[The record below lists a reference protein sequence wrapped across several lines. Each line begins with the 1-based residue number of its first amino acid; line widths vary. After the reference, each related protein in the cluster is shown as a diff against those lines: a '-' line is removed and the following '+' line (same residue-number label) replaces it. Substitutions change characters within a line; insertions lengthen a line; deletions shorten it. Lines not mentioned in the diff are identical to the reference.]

1 MAVIGFLTFGL
12 MRAPSGDP
20 AVRGFELRIAATY
33 ARAADAPGFLGSYA
47 EGSDADL
54 ARPAR
59 WADPAYD
66 GRCAIT
72 VTRWRD
78 LESVHAFAFGPA
90 HAGVMRRGHAWMERG
105 DWPTHVAW
113 WLADDEV
120 LTVTDAARR
129 YDLLDSAGPGPEAFT
144 FEAAYDA
151 GGERTELV
159 LATGRAPDRP

>member
-1 MAVIGFLTFGL
+1 MASLGFLTFGL
-12 MRAPSGDP
+12 MRAPSGYP

-47 EGSDADL
+47 EGTQTDVS
-54 ARPAR
+54 RPAR

-72 VTRWRD
+72 VTRWTD
-78 LESVHAFAFGPA
+78 LQAVHDFAFGPA

-113 WLADDEV
+113 WLADDETSS
-120 LTVTDAARR
+120 LGDAARR
-129 YDLLDSAGPGPEAFT
+129 YDLLDSEGPTPDAFT
-144 FEAAYDA
+144 FTSPYDA
-151 GGERTELV
+151 NGRP
-159 LATGRAPDRP
+159 APSCAPTGAPTRL

>member
-1 MAVIGFLTFGL
+1 VASIGFLTFGL

-33 ARAADAPGFLGSYA
+33 DRAADAAGFLGSYA

-78 LESVHAFAFGPA
+78 LGSVHAFASGPA

-113 WLADDEV
+113 WLADDEPV
-120 LTVTDAARR
+120 ALVDAARR
-129 YDLLDSAGPGPEAFT
+129 YDLLDAKGPTADAFT
-144 FEAAYDA
+144 FGSPFDPD
-151 GGERTELV
+151 
-159 LATGRAPDRP
+159 GRPAPRSVCPPTA

>member
-1 MAVIGFLTFGL
+1 VASLGFLTFGL

-33 ARAADAPGFLGSYA
+33 DRAADAEGFLGSYA
-47 EGSDADL
+47 EGPDADL

-78 LESVHAFAFGPA
+78 LQAVHAFAFGPA
-90 HAGVMRRGHAWMERG
+90 HAGVMRRGHAWMQRG

-113 WLADDEV
+113 WLADDEP
-120 LTVTDAARR
+120 LTLTDAAHR
-129 YDLLDSAGPGPEAFT
+129 YDLLDAEGPTPDAFT
-144 FEAAYDA
+144 FASPYDPDGSPA
-151 GGERTELV
+151 PSC
-159 LATGRAPDRP
+159 APTGAPTVR